1 MTIDDRYRVT
11 PRLGLAALVC
21 LGAATAVPLAHADA
35 QDPKGNNGTVKVAPY
50 GDIDSIPN
58 NTPHVGCTFQLEWY
72 GFDAG
77 VTSTVLFEEQP
88 PTTDVGMSVS
98 GDTTVVLDDDPGAGA
113 GNDGF
118 DGSQA
123 YTLSFT
129 GDPHPQQGYHVRLTI
144 NTPESKGADVKH
156 KVFWVEGCTPP
167 TTPPPTTPSTP
178 TTTPAVPTTPA
189 ATPTPAVT
197 PTPQVTPQVT
207 PQTPQVQPQ
216 DEEESEAP
224 DVLGEQ
230 ASNNNAPSA
239 PAASQQALPTSVN
252 AGLDRAGAPADGSPV
267 GSDTVRVLLGA
278 LLVLLGGVCARL
290 GWLRA
295 RG

>member
-1 MTIDDRYRVT
+1 MTSNDHYRLA

-21 LGAATAVPLAHADA
+21 LGAATAVPFAQANA

-113 GNDGF
+113 GDEGL
-118 DGSQA
+118 DASQV

-129 GDPHPQQGYHVRLTI
+129 GAPHPQQGFHVRLTI

-167 TTPPPTTPSTP
+167 TAPPSTPPTTPIGILANSCTASGLEFSATLYSWP
-178 TTTPAVPTTPA
+178 PIRAVPAGTITL
-189 ATPTPAVT
+189 
-197 PTPQVTPQVT
+197 
-207 PQTPQVQPQ
+207 
-216 DEEESEAP
+216 E
-224 DVLGEQ
+224 LC
-230 ASNNNAPSA
+230 SA
-239 PAASQQALPTSVN
+239 FSTALTGRPLALSL
-252 AGLDRAGAPADGSPV
+252 AGS
-267 GSDTVRVLLGA
+267 T
-278 LLVLLGGVCARL
+278 
-290 GWLRA
+290 
-295 RG
+295 